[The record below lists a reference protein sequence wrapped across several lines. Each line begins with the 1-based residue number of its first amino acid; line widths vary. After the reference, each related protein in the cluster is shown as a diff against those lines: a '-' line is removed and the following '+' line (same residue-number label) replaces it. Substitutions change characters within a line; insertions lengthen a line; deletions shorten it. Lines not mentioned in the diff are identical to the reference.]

1 MKKNKLIL
9 GLIFLIGSTSCKSV
23 DETTNLGSFLIFYQ
37 KSNSWIEYSYNANI
51 DQNGKL
57 SITEKSFVTNLSRES
72 EIDLPKEDLLSLKE
86 KLNDLIAIELNE
98 NYGFDNDIAPTDY
111 PTISIKYVTK
121 NKIASTYVYGYD
133 FIELPRELDS
143 FLRAIEQ
150 VLLENDTIK
159 NL

>member
-111 PTISIKYVTK
+111 PTIYIEYVTK
-121 NKIASTYVYGYD
+121 NKTASTYVYGYD